1 MKKLLILL
9 LVSISIVL
17 VGCVNSDFTPLNMQG
32 VNVLLNQFLNAYV
45 DAALTALSIESLPWL
60 IIVYTLLQPESISV
74 SVIWNLIVA
83 IC

>member
-1 MKKLLILL
+1 
-9 LVSISIVL
+9 
-17 VGCVNSDFTPLNMQG
+17 MQG

-74 SVIWNLIVA
+74 SVIWHLIVA